1 MLLNINTFL
10 GHLHPLIV
18 HLPIGFLLLAI
29 LFELV
34 SYFNRFRELKVA
46 IPFTLFLGFVTAAL
60 ASAFGYLLSLSGDYD
75 PEILSEHKVAG
86 IALAVVSGLLFL
98 MMTRPFKKIVKA
110 NRRLFSAAFLILFA
124 LVNYTGHLGGI
135 LTHGGDYL
143 SLDLISG
150 NASLKPL
157 KVEDALLFEDV
168 IQPILNKRCAQCH
181 REGKLKG
188 ELSVHS
194 FAGLMKGGKSGLS
207 IVGGNLEKSEL
218 YNRITLDPANEKHM
232 PADGK
237 TPLTAGETLVIKWWI
252 GKGMAMKGIKIG
264 DLKDADEIKP
274 FVAQFLELG
283 ESSINTEVITKSE
296 NKINPDIPSVFNS
309 GLIDSLRNEGL
320 NVRIMLH
327 QPVMLDITIPA
338 GSGNKMN
345 RIIGNLKTIAKNVI
359 WLNLSNNGLTDTDV
373 DFLPLMTNLEK
384 LRLEKNPLTDQITK
398 ALLGLN
404 HLEALNLNETKITRA
419 GLEKLKQMPNLK
431 RVYSWKPV
439 NK

>member
-218 YNRITLDPANEKHM
+218 YNRITLDPANEKRM

-237 TPLTAGETLVIKWWI
+237 TPLTPAEISLIKWWI
-252 GKGMAMKGIKIG
+252 EKGNALKGVKIG
-264 DLKDADEIKP
+264 ELKDADAIKP
-274 FVAQFLELG
+274 YAAQFLGLG
-283 ESSINTEVITKSE
+283 ESSQTREVISTSE
-296 NKINPDIPSVFNS
+296 GKVNPEIPSVINL
-309 GLIDSLRNEGL
+309 GLIDSLRNQGV

-327 QPVMLDITIPA
+327 HPVLLDITLPA

>member
-1 MLLNINTFL
+1 MLLNITTFT

-34 SYFNRFRELKVA
+34 SYFNRFKELKVA
-46 IPFTLFLGFVTAAL
+46 VPFTLFLGFVTATL
-60 ASAFGYLLSLSGDYD
+60 ASVFGYLLSLGGDYD
-75 PEILSEHKVAG
+75 PQILSDHKIAG

-98 MMTRPFKKIVKA
+98 LTTPPFKKTVEA
-110 NRRLFSAAFLILFA
+110 NRRLFSAAYVILFF
-124 LVNYTGHLGGI
+124 LVNYTGHLGGS
-135 LTHGGDYL
+135 LTHGSDYL
-143 SLDLISG
+143 SLDLISEK
-150 NASLKPL
+150 APPPPL
-157 KVEDALLFEDV
+157 KVEEALLFEDV
-168 IQPILNKRCAQCH
+168 VQPLLNKRCAQCH
-181 REGKLKG
+181 RDGKLKG
-188 ELSVHS
+188 ELSVQS
-194 FAGLMKGGKSGLS
+194 FVALMKGGKSGLAV
-207 IVGGNLEKSEL
+207 VGGSLEKSEL
-218 YNRITLDPANEKHM
+218 YKRITLDPSNEKHM

-237 TPLTAGETLVIKWWI
+237 TPLTPGETSLIKWWI
-252 GKGMAMKGIKIG
+252 EKGLAMKGIKMG

-274 FVAQFLELG
+274 FAAQFLELG